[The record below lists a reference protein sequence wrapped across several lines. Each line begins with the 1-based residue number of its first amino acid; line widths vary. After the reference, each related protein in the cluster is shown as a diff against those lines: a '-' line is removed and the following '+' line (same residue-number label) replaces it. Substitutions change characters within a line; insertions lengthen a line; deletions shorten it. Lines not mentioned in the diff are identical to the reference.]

1 MTQKKEKI
9 IGIDPGKLKAGDI
22 VLRSQRIGV
31 NGGAHHK
38 PAAKFLILG
47 RAKTFPKQ
55 SNINYSY
62 FDAYLLWCDENYLGY
77 HNKVGDIW
85 QIPWYAF
92 RDEGRYQMEFE
103 CDKSTSVTKQPS
115 ILTKQ
120 PSILTNQREKQS
132 EV

>member
-1 MTQKKEKI
+1 MTPQKNKI

-22 VLRSQRIGV
+22 VLRYQGISVQEGTE
-31 NGGAHHK
+31 HK

-55 SNINYSY
+55 SNTY

-92 RDEGRYQMEFE
+92 RDEGQYKMEFE
-103 CDKSTSVTKQPS
+103 CDKTRSPAK
-115 ILTKQ
+115 
-120 PSILTNQREKQS
+120 
-132 EV
+132 

>member
-47 RAKTFPKQ
+47 RVKSKLNQ
-55 SNINYSY
+55 SNIY
-62 FDAYLLWCDENYLGY
+62 FNAYLLWCDENYLGY
-77 HNKVGDIW
+77 YNKVGDIW

-92 RDEGRYQMEFE
+92 QNEGHYQMEFE
-103 CDKSTSVTKQPS
+103 CDKSRTVPK
-115 ILTKQ
+115 
-120 PSILTNQREKQS
+120 
-132 EV
+132 